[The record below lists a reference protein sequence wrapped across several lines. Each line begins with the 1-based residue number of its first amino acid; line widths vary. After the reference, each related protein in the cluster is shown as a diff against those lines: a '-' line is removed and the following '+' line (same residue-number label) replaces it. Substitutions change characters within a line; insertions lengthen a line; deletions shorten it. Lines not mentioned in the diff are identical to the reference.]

1 MKVKKMAAM
10 GTALTMALLLTACGG
25 SQENAD
31 AVSVDLPSIDSIQL
45 GTDYQNVTASIK
57 VLTNRTDIVD
67 TVYKGY
73 AEQFMKLY
81 PNITVEY
88 EAVTDY
94 EQALNLRLPT
104 GDWGDICYIPTSV
117 AKSEM
122 SEYFFFF
129 LDFATLNEIYNF
141 LADKNYGGI
150 QYGIPNGG
158 TAGGVIYNKRIWKEA
173 GIEKLPATPDEFLDC
188 LQKIKDNTDAIPLY
202 TNFAAGWPM
211 GAWDQYIG
219 VTATG
224 DPDFMLGN
232 LAHTKDPFAKKDDM
246 SGPYAVYYTLYEAVS
261 RKLVEDDPASS
272 DWEASKGMINKG
284 EIATM
289 VLGSW
294 AVEQCRG
301 AGAAPEDVGYMPFP
315 ITVDGKRYASGD
327 GNYSYAINNKAT
339 EENQIASMVYLKWLL
354 EESTIFVDEGTIPAL
369 KSEPL
374 PDSLSEFDG
383 VEILSNNPAIEGEEN
398 LFDDVNNES
407 EVGINNN
414 DYPDC
419 EILESALYGT
429 KDLDTLMAEWNA
441 KWTAAQESLGVDI
454 LKY

>member
-1 MKVKKMAAM
+1 MAA
-10 GTALTMALLLTACGG
+10 
-25 SQENAD
+25 Q
-31 AVSVDLPSIDSIQL
+31 Q
-45 GTDYQNVTASIK
+45 
-57 VLTNRTDIVD
+57 
-67 TVYKGY
+67 
-73 AEQFMKLY
+73 
-81 PNITVEY
+81 
-88 EAVTDY
+88 
-94 EQALNLRLPT
+94 
-104 GDWGDICYIPTSV
+104 
-117 AKSEM
+117 
-122 SEYFFFF
+122 
-129 LDFATLNEIYNF
+129 
-141 LADKNYGGI
+141 
-150 QYGIPNGG
+150 
-158 TAGGVIYNKRIWKEA
+158 GGVIYNKRIWKEA
-173 GIEKLPATPDEFLDC
+173 GIDKLPATPDEFLEC

-219 VTATG
+219 ITATG
-224 DPDFMLGN
+224 DPDFMLNN
-232 LAHTKDPFAKKDDM
+232 LAHTKDPFAKKEDM
-246 SGPYAVYYTLYEAVS
+246 SGPYAVYYVLYESVS

-294 AVEQCRG
+294 AVEQCKG
-301 AGAAPEDVGYMPFP
+301 AGATPEDVGYMPFP

-339 EENQIASMVYLKWLL
+339 EDNQIAAMVYLKWLL
-354 EESTIFVDEGTIPAL
+354 EESSIFVDEGTIPAL

-383 VEILSNNPAIEGEEN
+383 VEILSNNPAIEGEET

-429 KDLDTLMAEWNA
+429 KDLDTLMEEWNA
-441 KWTAAQESLGVDI
+441 KWSAAQESLGVDI

>member
-1 MKVKKMAAM
+1 MKVKKMVAL
-10 GTALTMALLLTACGG
+10 GTALAMTLSLAACGG
-25 SQENAD
+25 SEESGD
-31 AVSVDLPSIDSIQL
+31 AAVVDLPSIDSIEL
-45 GTDYQNVTASIK
+45 GSDYQDITASIK

-122 SEYFFFF
+122 SEYFSP
-129 LDFATLNEIYNF
+129 LGDFTTLNEIYNF

-188 LQKIKDNTDAIPLY
+188 LQKIKDNTDAVPLY

-301 AGAAPEDVGYMPFP
+301 AGTTPEDVGYMPFP
-315 ITVDGKRYASGD
+315 ITVNGKRYASGD

-354 EESTIFVDEGTIPAL
+354 EESTMFEDEGTIPAL

-383 VEILSNNPAIEGEEN
+383 VEILSNNPAIEGEES

>member
-1 MKVKKMAAM
+1 MKAKKMVAL
-10 GTALTMALLLTACGG
+10 GTALTMTLSLAACGG
-25 SQENAD
+25 SDGGGDVVAAN
-31 AVSVDLPSIDSIQL
+31 LPSIDMIEL
-45 GTDYQNVTASIK
+45 GTDYQDLTASIK
-57 VLTNRTDIVD
+57 ILTNRTDIVD
-67 TVYKGY
+67 TVYQGY
-73 AEQFMKLY
+73 AEQFMQLY

-88 EAVTDY
+88 EAITDY
-94 EQALNLRLPT
+94 EESLNLRLPT

-122 SEYFFFF
+122 SEYFSP
-129 LDFATLNEIYNF
+129 LGDYGSLSEIYNF

-158 TAGGVIYNKRIWKEA
+158 TAGGVIYNRRIWTEA
-173 GIEKLPATPDEFLDC
+173 GITELPATPDEFLDC
-188 LQKIKDNTDAIPLY
+188 LQKIRDNTDAIPLY

-224 DPDFMLGN
+224 DPDFMLNN

-246 SGPYAVYYTLYEAVS
+246 SGPYAVYYVLYEAVS

-301 AGAAPEDVGYMPFP
+301 AGSAPEDVGYMPFP

-339 EENQIASMVYLKWLL
+339 EDNQIAAMVYLKWLL
-354 EESTIFVDEGTIPAL
+354 EESPIFEDEGTIPAL

-383 VEILSNNPAIEGEEN
+383 VEILSNNPAIEGEET

-429 KDLDTLMAEWNA
+429 KDLDTLMSEWNA

>member
-31 AVSVDLPSIDSIQL
+31 AVSVDLPSIDSIHL

-122 SEYFFFF
+122 SEYFSP
-129 LDFATLNEIYNF
+129 LGDFATLNEIYNF

-419 EILESALYGT
+419 EIL
-429 KDLDTLMAEWNA
+429 DTLMAEWNA

>member
-1 MKVKKMAAM
+1 MKAKKMVAL
-10 GTALTMALLLTACGG
+10 GTALAMTFSLAACGG
-25 SQENAD
+25 SDDSGGVVAAN
-31 AVSVDLPSIDSIQL
+31 LPGIDMIEL
-45 GTDYQNVTASIK
+45 GTDYQDITASIK
-57 VLTNRTDIVD
+57 ILTNRTDIVD

-73 AEQFMKLY
+73 AEQFMQLY

-94 EQALNLRLPT
+94 EESLNLRLPT

-122 SEYFFFF
+122 SEYFSP
-129 LDFATLNEIYNF
+129 LGDYGSLNEIYNF
-141 LADKNYGGI
+141 LSDKNYGGI

-173 GIEKLPATPDEFLDC
+173 GITELPATPDEFLDC
-188 LQKIKDNTDAIPLY
+188 LQKIRDNTDAIPLY

-224 DPDFMLGN
+224 DPDFMLNN
-232 LAHTKDPFAKKDDM
+232 LAHTKDPFAKRDDM
-246 SGPYAVYYTLYEAVS
+246 SGPYAVYYVLYEAVS

-294 AVEQCRG
+294 AVEQCRESG
-301 AGAAPEDVGYMPFP
+301 ATPEDVGYMPFP

-327 GNYSYAINNKAT
+327 GNYSYAINNKAA
-339 EENQIASMVYLKWLL
+339 EDNQIAAMVYLKWLL
-354 EESTIFVDEGTIPAL
+354 EESTIFEDEGTIPAL

-383 VEILSNNPAIEGEEN
+383 VEIISNNPAIEGEET

-419 EILESALYGT
+419 EILECALYGT
-429 KDLDTLMAEWNA
+429 KDLDTLMGEWNA
-441 KWTAAQESLGVDI
+441 KWSAAQESLGVDI

>member
-1 MKVKKMAAM
+1 MKIKKMVAL
-10 GTALTMALLLTACGG
+10 GTALTVAFSLSGCGNSDKSEG
-25 SQENAD
+25 V
-31 AVSVDLPSIDSIQL
+31 AVVNLPSIDSIEM
-45 GTDYQNVTASIK
+45 GTDYQDITANIK

-67 TVYKGY
+67 TIYKGY

-94 EQALNLRLPT
+94 EESLNLRLPT

-117 AKSEM
+117 AKSEL
-122 SEYFFFF
+122 SEYFSP
-129 LDFATLNEIYNF
+129 LGDFSTLNEIYNF
-141 LADKNYGGI
+141 LSDKNYGGM

-173 GIEKLPATPDEFLDC
+173 GIDKLPATPDEFLEC

-219 VTATG
+219 ITATG
-224 DPDFMLGN
+224 DPDFMLNN
-232 LAHTKDPFAKKDDM
+232 LAHTKDPFAKKEDM
-246 SGPYAVYYTLYEAVS
+246 SGPYAVYYVLYESVS

-294 AVEQCRG
+294 AVGQCRE
-301 AGAAPEDVGYMPFP
+301 AGATPEDVGYMPFP
-315 ITVDGKRYASGD
+315 IMEY
-327 GNYSYAINNKAT
+327 
-339 EENQIASMVYLKWLL
+339 
-354 EESTIFVDEGTIPAL
+354 
-369 KSEPL
+369 
-374 PDSLSEFDG
+374 
-383 VEILSNNPAIEGEEN
+383 
-398 LFDDVNNES
+398 
-407 EVGINNN
+407 
-414 DYPDC
+414 
-419 EILESALYGT
+419 
-429 KDLDTLMAEWNA
+429 
-441 KWTAAQESLGVDI
+441 
-454 LKY
+454 